1 MRGNLD
7 VMVDAVPSQLTQ
19 VFANLIGNA
28 VKYLGDTG
36 QPCVEIGATDR
47 ADHIECVVQDNGI
60 GIDPEYHQEIFEV
73 FERLKDVPVD
83 GTGVGLTIVKKT
95 VEGAGGQIRV
105 ESARGRGARFIFTW
119 PKPSRSS

>member
-28 VKYLGDTG
+28 VKYLGDTE

-47 ADHIECVVQDNGI
+47 ADHIECVVQDTKPVRFAEFMETIKAVKLYWLLTN
-60 GIDPEYHQEIFEV
+60 
-73 FERLKDVPVD
+73 RLPV
-83 GTGVGLTIVKKT
+83 
-95 VEGAGGQIRV
+95 
-105 ESARGRGARFIFTW
+105 
-119 PKPSRSS
+119 